1 MARPERRAWE
11 GCYGGAARLYARA
24 TMRSPLRCLVLGA
37 AGRDFHD
44 AQRLV
49 RGDARF
55 TLVAFTAAQIP
66 GIDTR
71 SFPGEL
77 VGYAEDVPVFSEA
90 RMETLGRERDIDL
103 VVLAYSDLAH
113 EDVMHLASRAQ
124 AAGAS
129 FMLLGPKDTELVSE
143 RPVVAVTAVRT
154 GVGKSPLTQAIAAH
168 LRGKGVRASVL
179 RHPMPYGD
187 LRRQRV
193 QRLAT
198 RADLDAAACTIEER
212 EEYTPYV
219 DRGMVVWAGVD
230 YEAILR
236 AAEAECDVVLW
247 DGGNNDQPF
256 VRPTLHLTLVDPL
269 RPGHELRYYPG
280 ETNLRRAHVVVATK
294 VRAARP
300 DDLAAVRARC
310 RAANPGAAWVEADLA
325 LVVDEPERVRGRRV
339 LVVEDGPTTT
349 HGGMTFGAATVAAQR
364 YGAGEVIDPRP
375 FAVGTIAAALA
386 KYPKLQGVLPAL
398 GYSEAQRADL
408 AATIAASGAE
418 LVLDGSPAHLERV
431 IDVAIP
437 IVRVGYRFEQRSGPD
452 LMARVEEVLR

>member
-1 MARPERRAWE
+1 
-11 GCYGGAARLYARA
+11 
-24 TMRSPLRCLVLGA
+24 MRSPIRCLVLGA

-44 AQRLV
+44 AQRLA

-55 TLVAFTAAQIP
+55 DLVAFTAAQIP

-77 VGYAEDVPVFSEA
+77 VGYPGDVPVFPESRLEA
-90 RMETLGRERDIDL
+90 LVRELDVDL
-103 VVLAYSDLAH
+103 VLLSYSDLAH
-113 EDVMHLASRAQ
+113 EDVMHLASRTH

-129 FMLLGPKDTELVSE
+129 FMLLGPRDSELVSE

-154 GVGKSPLTQAIAAH
+154 GVGKSPLTQRIAAH
-168 LRGKGVRASVL
+168 LREKGVRASVL

-198 RADLDAAACTIEER
+198 PADLDAAGCTIEER

-269 RPGHELRYYPG
+269 RPGHEVRYYPG
-280 ETNLRRAHVVVATK
+280 EANLRRAHVVVATK
-294 VRAARP
+294 VRSARP
-300 DDLAAVRARC
+300 EDLAAVRERVHAV
-310 RAANPGAAWVEADLA
+310 NPGADWVEADLA
-325 LVVDEPERVRGRRV
+325 LDVAEPERLRGRRV

-349 HGGMTFGAATVAAQR
+349 HGGMTFGAATVAAKR
-364 YGAGEVIDPRP
+364 FGAEVIDPRP
-375 FAVGTIAAALA
+375 FAVGSIAEALA
-386 KYPKLQGVLPAL
+386 AHPGLVGVLPAL
-398 GYSEAQRADL
+398 GYSDAQRADL
-408 AATIAASGAE
+408 AATVAASGAE
-418 LVLDGSPAHLERV
+418 LVLDGSPARLERV

-437 IVRVGYRFEQRSGPD
+437 VVRVDYSFEQLAGPD

>member
-1 MARPERRAWE
+1 
-11 GCYGGAARLYARA
+11 
-24 TMRSPLRCLVLGA
+24 MRSPLRCMVLGA

-44 AQRLV
+44 AQRLA

-55 TLVAFTAAQIP
+55 HLVAFTAAQIP

-77 VGYAEDVPVFSEA
+77 VGYPEDVPVFPESRLEA
-90 RMETLGRERDIDL
+90 LVRELDVDL
-103 VVLAYSDLAH
+103 VLLSYSDLPH
-113 EDVMHLASRAQ
+113 EDVMHLASRAH

-129 FMLLGPKDTELVSE
+129 FMLLGPRDTELASE

-154 GVGKSPLTQAIAAH
+154 GVGKSPLTQRIAAH
-168 LRGKGVRASVL
+168 LREKGVRASVL

-198 RADLDAAACTIEER
+198 PADLDAARCTIEER

-236 AAEAECDVVLW
+236 AAESECDVVLW

-256 VRPTLHLTLVDPL
+256 VRPTLHVTLVDPL
-269 RPGHELRYYPG
+269 RPGHEVRYYPG
-280 ETNLRRAHVVVATK
+280 EANLRRAHVVVATK
-294 VRAARP
+294 VRSARP
-300 DDLAAVRARC
+300 DDLAAVRERV
-310 RAANPGAAWVEADLA
+310 RAVNPGADWVEADLA
-325 LVVDEPERVRGRRV
+325 VEVSEPERLRGRRV

-349 HGGMTFGAATVAAQR
+349 HGGMTFGAATVAAKR
-364 YGAGEVIDPRP
+364 YGAVPIDPRP
-375 FAVGTIAAALA
+375 FAVGSIADALA
-386 KYPKLQGVLPAL
+386 AHPGLVGVLPAL
-398 GYSEAQRADL
+398 GYSDAQRADL
-408 AATIAASGAE
+408 AATVAASGAE
-418 LVLDGSPAHLERV
+418 LVLDGSPARLDRV
-431 IDVAIP
+431 IDVPIP
-437 IVRVGYRFEQRSGPD
+437 VVRVDYRFEQLAGPD
-452 LMARVEEVLR
+452 ILARVEEVIR